1 MPYLV
6 GGGEVGEET
15 GPRGHLARYG
25 VDAEVHG
32 GVVVTDYVVPQR
44 AEGTLEPN
52 EGVKYSQRFIQQPTQ
67 QVLHSE
73 CSATV
78 SQRTA

>member
-15 GPRGHLARYG
+15 GPGGHLARHG

-32 GVVVTDYVVPQR
+32 GVVVTDHVVPQR

-52 EGVKYSQRFIQQPTQ
+52 EGKRFSHQPIK
-67 QVLHSE
+67 
-73 CSATV
+73 
-78 SQRTA
+78 